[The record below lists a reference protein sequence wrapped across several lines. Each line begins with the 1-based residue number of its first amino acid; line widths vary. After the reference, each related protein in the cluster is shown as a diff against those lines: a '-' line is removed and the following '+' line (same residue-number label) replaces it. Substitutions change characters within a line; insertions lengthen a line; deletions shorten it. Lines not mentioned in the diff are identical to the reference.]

1 MDQREQ
7 QTYELIA
14 ESAAELAELV
24 AFIAAAG
31 LELVAVVAI
40 ASGPGTAEAGLSAV

>member
-1 MDQREQ
+1 MEHESF
-7 QTYELIA
+7 ELIA

-24 AFIAAAG
+24 SFIEDAG

-40 ASGPGTAEAGLSAV
+40 AQPIRPPRRKLSAA